1 MLIDLLIW
9 PHKQICDRDLFYTR
23 KQSGPVSS
31 RNTTNRIGS
40 TVFFGIS
47 LAGLL
52 TFLWMIHLNF
62 RHNYNIFP
70 RRLFHIYIALVHGMV
85 CLSHN
90 RVKFLWHYLCTTLVQ
105 CSNYT
110 PACLRLFTLH
120 KIGNLLDLNFW
131 SWHNLTN
138 TSVHIFRATTNLV
151 VCNAEFFFLFQVSIN
166 LLVTLSNHSLKHLT
180 VSNGHRSGWNDQRWK
195 GRPLRRWNND

>member
-1 MLIDLLIW
+1 MTLTYF
-9 PHKQICDRDLFYTR
+9 ICE
-23 KQSGPVSS
+23 
-31 RNTTNRIGS
+31 NRVGQFHQAMQQIGS
-40 TVFFGIS
+40 DLQCSLLGIS
-47 LAGLL
+47 FAGLL
-52 TFLWMIHLNF
+52 TFLWMIHLNV

-70 RRLFHIYIALVHGMV
+70 RHLFHIYVALVHGMV

-90 RVKFLWHYLCTTLVQ
+90 RVKFLRHYLCATLVQ

-110 PACLRLFTLH
+110 PACLRLLTLH

-151 VCNAEFFFLFQVSIN
+151 VGNTEFFFLFQVQSIY
-166 LLVTLSNHSLKHLT
+166 LWPWATT
-180 VSNGHRSGWNDQRWK
+180 VWNTWQ
-195 GRPLRRWNND
+195 